1 MYHIMNKQQLL
12 MHESN
17 TQKASFSTNSC
28 IYKSVHIKLGM
39 GYKKV
44 FKHPLIFTLYI

>member
-28 IYKSVHIKLGM
+28 IYKSVHIKLEWDTR
-39 GYKKV
+39 KV
-44 FKHPLIFTLYI
+44 FKTSFNFTLYI